1 MIDVFCQITEVTYIQ
16 QVRLGQPVKTVE
28 VGSLRATV
36 QVECLVEVIND
47 LVSSDNPQ
55 EKLKRFPQAL
65 HEVFAFGRSKKHMIQ
80 RPLGRLEPTPFL
92 QYRAAEVMRNMPV
105 LST

>member
-1 MIDVFCQITEVTYIQ
+1 MISKISI
-16 QVRLGQPVKTVE
+16 
-28 VGSLRATV
+28 A
-36 QVECLVEVIND
+36 VECLVDVIDD

-55 EKLKRFPQAL
+55 EKPQRFTQAL

-80 RPLGRLEPTPFL
+80 RQLGRLEPTPFL
-92 QYRAAEVMRNMPV
+92 KYRADEVMRNMPV